1 MFTSHLECKF
11 QFIYE
16 LQVSVQSF
24 QYRSISLICDQ
35 IQTTIETTSSWRDY
49 CQSESAEFTTSHIPF
64 ISPNIIF
71 IYVLFLHALFWAY
84 VTPVRHI
91 KSAWAGL
98 DVMIFYCSLYYWD
111 DICFY
116 SRFQLSVVR
125 LRHCTICITIWHF
138 QKLLS
143 FMVTTENAFSFSSWN

>member
-1 MFTSHLECKF
+1 M
-11 QFIYE
+11 
-16 LQVSVQSF
+16 QVSVQSF
-24 QYRSISLICDQ
+24 QYRSIGRICDQIQ
-35 IQTTIETTSSWRDY
+35 IQTTIETTSSWRDN

-71 IYVLFLHALFWAY
+71 IYVLFLHTLFWAY

-98 DVMIFYCSLYYWD
+98 DVMSFYCSLYYRD

-125 LRHCTICITIWHF
+125 HCTICITIRHF

-143 FMVTTENAFSFSSWN
+143 FMVATENAVSFSSWNEIK